1 MRILFPVADFFF
13 TFIGVTQNASAYQD
27 LATSNNNIY
36 EEYTE
41 ISYRNG

>member
-1 MRILFPVADFFF
+1 MVAMPCRLMMKY
-13 TFIGVTQNASAYQD
+13 IGVTQNASAYQD